1 VQAQSVSIGSNADL
15 EVLRRLSSSRFTCR
29 AYQPTPVPNDVIE
42 SIVAIAGKSASW
54 CNTQPWHML
63 VASLETT
70 ERFRNAL
77 TEHAAEAPGV
87 DSDLPFPEEYR
98 GHFAERR
105 RDAGYRLYEALGIE
119 RGDKARRAAQ
129 SFENFRLFG
138 APHVAIVTI
147 AAELGPY
154 AAVDC
159 GAFIGSFLLAAHAH
173 GVSTT
178 PQAALAQHAK
188 FVRSYFGIG
197 DDRKMVCGISFGY
210 AQLDHPVNGFRTNRL
225 PLDEVMR
232 IV

>member
-1 VQAQSVSIGSNADL
+1 MHAQSANPASEADL
-15 EVLRRLSSSRFTCR
+15 EVLRRLTSSRYTCR
-29 AYQPTPVPNDVIE
+29 AYEPTPVPNDVIE
-42 SIVAIAGKSASW
+42 RIVEIAGKTASW
-54 CNTQPWHML
+54 CNTQPWHLL
-63 VASLETT
+63 VASAQST
-70 ERFRNAL
+70 ERFRDAL
-77 TEHAAEAPGV
+77 MEHAAHATGV

-119 RGDKARRAAQ
+119 RSDKERRNAQ

-147 AAELGPY
+147 PAELGPY

-159 GAFIGSFLLAAHAH
+159 GAFIGAFLLAAHAH
-173 GVSTT
+173 GIATS

-188 FVRSYFGIG
+188 FVRRHFGIG
-197 DDRKMVCGISFGY
+197 DERYMVCGISFGY
-210 AQLDHPVNGFRTNRL
+210 AQAGHPVNNFKTSRA
-225 PLDEVMR
+225 PVEQIMQ